1 MVDNGSTSSQRSG
14 SQREAG
20 PSDAPKAIGSLAR
33 KQSDVTRLGTQRLKF
48 VPTLPARR
56 KKEEV
61 KPEPST
67 ESVQATTPGRDG
79 RGRGRGRGGGGEPR
93 GGTPRPSQVEMTAS
107 GPFAMGPVLAGTS
120 ARRTALRSNFTPMV
134 PQGSAASPSPGGK
147 LSNVGPSQLKKEKQR
162 ENVLENT
169 VQKDIKTG
177 SDEEAYSEPD
187 EGVEIV
193 DMEDV
198 GRLDWMAP
206 ETLRKERRDRQKK
219 KLVKTEIEEPLLS
232 ASPKGKAPEREMK
245 HESTADSL
253 EQSESEEEAE
263 IEDLIADFA
272 FQAEIG
278 QEEDV
283 RQERLYLFQFPEP
296 FFTFVKSTTSHSAT
310 SMDVDTPDSRSLE
323 TKQRRVSFADDV
335 KPPAPITASTSAAT
349 ADGDDPS
356 AQQDS
361 PKVDGIIGQL
371 EVYRSGAV
379 KMRLGNDILL
389 NVSEAT
395 QASFLQQAVHLEM
408 ENKRLHVIGEI
419 NKRYVVSPD
428 LDTLLSA
435 MEAEDDAIAMAPD
448 DLNLIKIDP

>member
-1 MVDNGSTSSQRSG
+1 MADNGSTSSQRSG
-14 SQREAG
+14 SQRE
-20 PSDAPKAIGSLAR
+20 SDVPKAIGSLAR

-67 ESVQATTPGRDG
+67 ESVQPTTPGRDG

-93 GGTPRPSQVEMTAS
+93 GATPRPAQVEMTAS

-120 ARRTALRSNFTPMV
+120 ARRTALRSNFTPIV
-134 PQGSAASPSPGGK
+134 PQGPAASPSPGGK

-162 ENVLENT
+162 ENVPENT
-169 VQKDIKTG
+169 VQKEIKTG
-177 SDEEAYSEPD
+177 SDDEAYSEPD

-219 KLVKTEIEEPLLS
+219 KLVKTEIEEPLIS
-232 ASPKGKAPEREMK
+232 ASPKGKAPEREVMK
-245 HESTADSL
+245 HEDIADSL
-253 EQSESEEEAE
+253 EQSESEEDAE

-272 FQAEIG
+272 FQADIG
-278 QEEDV
+278 QEEGV

-296 FFTFVKSTTSHSAT
+296 FFTFVKSTTPHSAT
-310 SMDVDTPDSRSLE
+310 SMDVDTPDSRALE
-323 TKQRRVSFADDV
+323 TKQRKVSFAADV
-335 KPPAPITASTSAAT
+335 KPPAPVTASSSAAT

-379 KMRLGNDILL
+379 RMRLGNDILL

-435 MEAEDDAIAMAPD
+435 MEAEDDASAMAPD
-448 DLNLIKIDP
+448 DLNLIKMDP